1 MYLRV
6 LLRVGQVREYA
17 EARAHVNARGVAAVS
32 AGIDAPVGGSEME
45 GTGEPAE
52 ERSCAVAGARA
63 RARGGWMEN
72 REPDVT
78 WWPAAAK
85 HRPVVAAAAACLA
98 AWLMLVHCTLCLD
111 IPFLAP
117 SLPRIARRAESQGY
131 LSGTRGS
138 QIKKSPPDIDSLEAN
153 AKTS

>member
-1 MYLRV
+1 MYEKLSGVRDMSLVYGRVWVRGSVYLRV

-63 RARGGWMEN
+63 RARGGGVDG
-72 REPDVT
+72 EPRTGRD
-78 WWPAAAK
+78 
-85 HRPVVAAAAACLA
+85 VVA
-98 AWLMLVHCTLCLD
+98 
-111 IPFLAP
+111 
-117 SLPRIARRAESQGY
+117 G
-131 LSGTRGS
+131 RG
-138 QIKKSPPDIDSLEAN
+138 
-153 AKTS
+153 